1 MASLIDVANLEPHQ
15 RVAPPTLPQPTGVPT
30 AQRVRSIHS
39 IQTDL
44 LIQSFNDRILVIL
57 TQLGRIGCLIQVLPP
72 PSSLPAALPPRP
84 STNDSIVSSL
94 PSPHPSLILSPLFGV
109 PPSPHVSALHDLYA
123 AQISSILFEKMSIDT
138 QGMQV
143 KPVVLGIGLKRS
155 QEEETEEGEFDGG
168 ISERERETFMQVME
182 MVKECIQ

>member
-1 MASLIDVANLEPHQ
+1 MASLIDVVNLEPHQ
-15 RVAPPTLPQPTGVPT
+15 REPPPPPQPTGVPT

-44 LIQSFNDRILVIL
+44 LIQSFQDRILVIL

-72 PSSLPAALPPRP
+72 PSSLPAALPRP
-84 STNDSIVSSL
+84 THDSESSAASL
-94 PSPHPSLILSPLFGV
+94 PPPHPSLVLSPLFGV
-109 PPSPHVSALHDLYA
+109 PPSPYVSALHDLYA
-123 AQISSILFEKMSIDT
+123 SQIASILFEKMSLDT
-138 QGMQV
+138 QGMGV

-155 QEEETEEGEFDGG
+155 QDETEGEGGEELSG
-168 ISERERETFMQVME
+168 ISEKERETFMQVME